1 MSERPRIFRDYLGEA
16 PVISADM
23 RRVSC
28 FFTGHRDFAPDDA
41 SSDLL
46 SETVDSLIRLGVTH
60 FYAGGARGF
69 DTFAEITVLNRR
81 LKNPSLTLTL
91 ALRRLPPRIGQDH
104 EGALRG
110 DHRHLRRDRLSAPGI
125 LARLLSG
132 EEHLHGRP
140 QRILRVMADTAGRRD
155 GERRELRQARGSEDN
170 RARESVR
177 ERPGSRMTLIRGKNH
192 GRTIP
197 YSASSHSEGA
207 ELFLSRRQALS
218 PLTA

>member
-16 PVISADM
+16 PVISADT

-41 SSDLL
+41 SSALL

-91 ALRRLPPRIGQDH
+91 ALPFDGYRHVSDRIMKARFEAITGICD
-104 EGALRG
+104 EIVYLRPAYSP
-110 DHRHLRRDRLSAPGI
+110 DCYQ
-125 LARLLSG
+125 ARN
-132 EEHLHGRP
+132 
-140 QRILRVMADTAGRRD
+140 IYMADRSAYCVSWQT
-155 GERRELRQARGSEDN
+155 
-170 RARESVR
+170 
-177 ERPGSRMTLIRGKNH
+177 RPGGGTANAVNYARR
-192 GRTIP
+192 
-197 YSASSHSEGA
+197 A
-207 ELFLSRRQALS
+207 EVRIIELAKAAGSVPDQG
-218 PLTA
+218 